1 MSSTTAVAL
10 FDSLAHPTP
19 VGRLV
24 RARYR
29 CILFNPQGIRGACAH
44 RRRGS
49 EGHVAGAVGAARQ
62 ARRHPGG
69 HPFDGTGRLQ
79 TVSEAD
85 NPRFRRLI
93 ELFAERTGI
102 PVLLNKS
109 FNDNGEPIVESPQDA
124 VRCFL
129 GTDLDALVLEDV
141 LLIKK

>member
-1 MSSTTAVAL
+1 
-10 FDSLAHPTP
+10 
-19 VGRLV
+19 
-24 RARYR
+24 
-29 CILFNPQGIRGACAH
+29 
-44 RRRGS
+44 
-49 EGHVAGAVGAARQ
+49 
-62 ARRHPGG
+62 
-69 HPFDGTGRLQ
+69 
-79 TVSEAD
+79 VSEAD

-102 PVLLNKS
+102 PVLLNTS

>member
-1 MSSTTAVAL
+1 M
-10 FDSLAHPTP
+10 
-19 VGRLV
+19 
-24 RARYR
+24 
-29 CILFNPQGIRGACAH
+29 
-44 RRRGS
+44 
-49 EGHVAGAVGAARQ
+49 GAARQ

-102 PVLLNKS
+102 PVLLNTS